1 MSLDDRVA
9 EIATDRSHGAG
20 YLARRALGLLA
31 AAEGDERHHLAE
43 LIRTQRPAMPAIA
56 AAVDE
61 ALREGDVRAVLRRAD
76 AARRRVVAEA
86 LRELGAH
93 RRVATISNSSL
104 ATRLLVSARPVY
116 TVVAVEDQGDEGW
129 LLLAELRAVGLEA
142 QAAPVDDVDADVA
155 VVGCDAI
162 FDDHGFVNRRG
173 TSRLLARMGA
183 HPAIVLGEPWKVVP
197 GPSPPSWPEPERFEV
212 VAPTGNMTIL
222 R

>member
-1 MSLDDRVA
+1 MSLEDRA
-9 EIATDRSHGAG
+9 AALAADRSHGAG

-31 AAEGDERHHLAE
+31 AAEGDQRHHLAE

-76 AARRRVVAEA
+76 AARRRVVAQA

-104 ATRLLVSARPVY
+104 VTRLLVSARPVH
-116 TVVAVEDQGDEGW
+116 TVVAVEDEGDEGW
-129 LLLAELRAVGLEA
+129 LLCAELRAVGLEA
-142 QAAPVDDVDADVA
+142 QAASADDVDAD
-155 VVGCDAI
+155 DAI
-162 FDDHGFVNRRG
+162 FDDHGFVNRCG

-183 HPAIVLGEPWKVVP
+183 RPAIVLGEPWKVVP
-197 GPSPPSWPEPERFEV
+197 GPSPPSWYEPERFEV
-212 VAPTGNMTIL
+212 VAPAGNVVIL